1 MLETQ
6 QIRRRKIQLQQQLLS
21 LHHQIQM
28 PDAVLVGGCI
38 VLMEMIVGMQR
49 QAGQGQQGQQGKTG
63 QGKAWHPDTPWLT
76 VKMLSYNKW
85 SANQGRVLKSHA
97 KVLERRDS

>member
-1 MLETQ
+1 MSTVHMLAGIPGSGKSHYAKECCK
-6 QIRRRKIQLQQQLLS
+6 RHR
-21 LHHQIQM
+21 
-28 PDAVLVGGCI
+28 AVLVGGCI

-49 QAGQGQQGQQGKTG
+49 QAGQGQQGKTG